1 MPGTGC
7 IAAGAVA
14 EIVVLTADTAN
25 QTSTT
30 EAIISAQLTI
40 PANTVRIGT
49 TFEFELAFSAAQGA
63 TAQTTPGFV
72 YRLRYGGLTGTIIC
86 TANNVITPATTLAAT
101 PGFLRGGFTV
111 RTAGATGTSKGWI
124 EVNDPRIVRE
134 ATTGG
139 IYTRVGKSGS
149 PVTIDTTADK
159 ILCVTLVATIA
170 DASAITFGES
180 GYIRM
185 VRV

>member
-1 MPGTGC
+1 MPGIAC
-7 IAAGAVA
+7 VAAGAVS
-14 EIVVLTADTAN
+14 EVVVLTADTAN

-30 EAIISAQLTI
+30 EAVVSPTLTV

-49 TFEFELAFSAAQGA
+49 TFEFELAFSAACGA
-63 TAQTTPGFV
+63 TAQTTPGIV
-72 YRLRYGGLTGTIIC
+72 WRVRWGGLAGVIVC
-86 TANNVITPATTLAAT
+86 NANTVITPATSLAAT
-101 PGFLRGGFTV
+101 PGYLRGGFTI
-111 RTAGATGTSKGWI
+111 RTVGATGTTKGWLNVI
-124 EVNDPRIVRE
+124 DPRIVRE

-139 IYTRVGKSGS
+139 IYNRPGKSTAAA
-149 PVTIDTTADK
+149 TIDTTANKD
-159 ILCVTLVATIA
+159 IVITCVTTVA